1 MYISMGHRVLWS
13 WDAVYSMRT
22 VLSADA
28 ALSDWVKEIILLLLS
43 FALPQIFENDT

>member
-1 MYISMGHRVLWS
+1 MYISMGPGVLWS

-28 ALSDWVKEIILLLLS
+28 ALSDWVKEITY
-43 FALPQIFENDT
+43 FAPVIFCFTPDL